1 MELLKTCCSKDE
13 MELVFPS
20 FSVVF
25 IHTFMLADDVVKQEV
40 GDVPDV
46 NLDKAFDEMRAKL
59 KPDPIEGVRLVSS
72 LAEYVDEGKHN
83 IVRMKN
89 DVEELIFPSKSF
101 SNNQIA
107 RYSMKGFDFRI
118 PVRAS
123 KEKNKKGEYVADF
136 PPVDFQGHANVE
148 VSQFFGNIFSITY
161 RFLFDGFT
169 CRILEADESNHK
181 TMGADGRQDVPHFK

>member
-1 MELLKTCCSKDE
+1 
-13 MELVFPS
+13 
-20 FSVVF
+20 
-25 IHTFMLADDVVKQEV
+25 MLADEVVKQEV

-59 KPDPIEGVRLVSS
+59 KPDPKVGVRPVSS
-72 LAEYVDEGKHN
+72 LAEYVNKEEHN

-136 PPVDFQGHANVE
+136 PE
-148 VSQFFGNIFSITY
+148 
-161 RFLFDGFT
+161 RK
-169 CRILEADESNHK
+169 R
-181 TMGADGRQDVPHFK
+181 